1 VIDITP
7 ASTAALLP
15 FQGQLMR
22 PRLLVVPLLV
32 AVSACSDY
40 STSPNGGSPSF
51 EIADAARDYKEG
63 FYWLPPMVRQPTVSG
78 TFDAS
83 LAPTVAICE
92 LVDDACGPV
101 LATYTMTS
109 GPGGELVRLQD
120 GHYHVN
126 WHTNEFT
133 LSTTNS
139 YRISVRAGVNGVLL
153 GYADVQPAANGSGF
167 KNLDSNE
174 LMGLVDGRT
183 LPIKFRI
190 ETNVVGGVAV
200 APLEA
205 TLEAGGT
212 QQFVASVTDL
222 YGNPMSAGVIWSS
235 SDESVAIVD
244 QFGIATAVGE
254 GTAIIT
260 ATAQRVSG
268 SATLTVEAPTPVVG
282 SIDVAPVAVTLQPG
296 NTQQYEAI
304 VRDTDGNPMT
314 ADVVWTSSDESIST
328 VDQAG
333 LVTAISAGTAT
344 ITATVGSVS
353 GSGTLT
359 VEAPAPVVG
368 SVEVIPPSV
377 ALQPGNTQQY
387 QAIVRDTRGNPMTAN
402 VVWSSS
408 NESVAMVDQ
417 SGLVTALSEG
427 TATITATVEN
437 VSGNATLI
445 VEAPV
450 EEGVVRV
457 SAGDSHSCAIN
468 QDGVA
473 FCWGLGSSGQLGNG
487 FLISRSTPFPVA
499 GGHTFTTIVAA
510 ETHSCALTATGQAY
524 CWGLNNVGQ
533 LGDGTTTNQPSP
545 TLVASGL
552 TFTSIAAGAFH
563 TCALSASGEAYC
575 WGFSTSGALGN
586 GATAVRTSPIA
597 VSGGHRFVSLTA
609 GRSHTCGITTTGET
623 YCWGLNSSGQLGD
636 GTTGNRLS
644 PSLVIGGLTFVSI
657 SAGDSHTCALTA
669 SGSAYCWGS
678 ADGRLGIGDPAGANT
693 TSPQSVTGGL
703 TFTAIAAGETHSCAI
718 ATSGEA
724 YCWGSNTGGRL
735 GIGTTDPQSL
745 VPVPVAGGHVFRS
758 IDVSDHSCAVTTT
771 NQVYCWGPGGNGRL
785 GNGSTV
791 NQPAPTPIAPFP
803 ES

>member
-1 VIDITP
+1 
-7 ASTAALLP
+7 
-15 FQGQLMR
+15 MR
-22 PRLLVVPLLV
+22 ARLLIVPLLV

-51 EIADAARDYKEG
+51 EIADAARNYKEG

-83 LAPTVAICE
+83 LSPTVEICE
-92 LVDDACGPV
+92 LVNDACGPV

-126 WHTNEFT
+126 WHTNEFE

-139 YRISVRAGVNGVLL
+139 YRISVRAGVNDVLL
-153 GYADVQPAANGSGF
+153 GYADVQPAANGSGL
-167 KNLDSNE
+167 KNLDNNE

-183 LPIKFRI
+183 LPIRFRI
-190 ETNVVGGVAV
+190 ETSVVGGVDV
-200 APLEA
+200 APAEA
-205 TLEAGGT
+205 TLEPGGT

-222 YGNPMSAGVIWSS
+222 YGNPMTVGVIWSS
-235 SDESVAIVD
+235 SDESVATVD

-260 ATAQRVSG
+260 ATSQRVSG
-268 SATLTVEAPTPVVG
+268 SATLTVEVPAPVVG
-282 SIDVAPVAVTLQPG
+282 SIDIEPGAVTLETG
-296 NTQQYEAI
+296 HTQQVEAI

-314 ADVVWTSSDESIST
+314 ADIVWSSSDENVAT
-328 VDQAG
+328 VDQSG

-344 ITATVGSVS
+344 ITGTVGSVS
-353 GSGTLT
+353 DNSTVT
-359 VEAPAPVVG
+359 VEEPAPVVG
-368 SVEVIPPSV
+368 SIEVAPLAV
-377 ALQPGNTQQY
+377 TLHPGNTQQY
-387 QAIVRDTRGNPMTAN
+387 QAIVRDTRGNPMTAE
-402 VVWSSS
+402 VVWTSSD
-408 NESVAMVDQ
+408 ESVATIDQ
-417 SGLVTALSEG
+417 SGLVTAISEG
-427 TATITATVEN
+427 TAILTATVGS
-437 VSGNATLI
+437 VSGNATVT

-487 FLISRSTPFPVA
+487 FLINRSTPFPVA
-499 GGHTFTTIVAA
+499 GGHTFATIAAA
-510 ETHSCALTATGQAY
+510 ETHSCGLTTTGQAY

-533 LGDGTTTNQPSP
+533 LGDGTTTSQASP
-545 TLVASGL
+545 TLVAGGL
-552 TFTSIAAGAFH
+552 TFTSIAVGAFH
-563 TCALSASGEAYC
+563 TCALTASGDAYC

-586 GATAVRTSPIA
+586 GATGVRTSPVA
-597 VSGGHRFVSLTA
+597 VSGGHSFVSLTA
-609 GRSHTCGITTTGET
+609 GRSHTCGITTSGET

-644 PSLVIGGLTFVSI
+644 PSLVIGGLTFASI
-657 SAGDSHTCALTA
+657 SAGDSHTCALTV

-678 ADGRLGIGDPAGANT
+678 ADGRLGIGDPAGVNT

-703 TFTAIAAGETHSCAI
+703 TFTAISAGETHSCAI

-735 GIGTTDPQSL
+735 GIGTTDAQSL
-745 VPVPVAGGHVFRS
+745 VPVAVTGGHLFRS
-758 IDVSDHSCAVTTT
+758 IDVGDHSCAVTTT
-771 NQVYCWGPGGNGRL
+771 NQVYCWGPGANGRL